1 MEVNSLHQ
9 CKIQW
14 LNMESKLKHTESMI
28 NQSFKG
34 KSTPWYLWFEIN
46 KEQRTRFQ
54 GDKSKNSFKDHVDKC
69 SSPYTYD

>member
-1 MEVNSLHQ
+1 VDKLSLLTNNHQGEWHNGLSLEVNSLHQ

-34 KSTPWYLWFEIN
+34 KSTP
-46 KEQRTRFQ
+46 
-54 GDKSKNSFKDHVDKC
+54 
-69 SSPYTYD
+69 